1 MRQKDDEQFYNLLNR
16 IRVGVPTN
24 EDIDSLKKNLI
35 GIVDKTTKVEEAA
48 QFYVNK
54 ISDEPEMVCLLPT
67 IEQTNKFNYEVTK
80 LLKIDTIII
89 NAEDAN
95 VKTFKKRTTSTTKR
109 LKKKKSKD
117 TAGLEDCI
125 EIGINSS
132 GMLRKNIILEK
143 GLVNGALGYITK
155 INK

>member
-1 MRQKDDEQFYNLLNR
+1 M
-16 IRVGVPTN
+16 
-24 EDIDSLKKNLI
+24 LKKNLI
-35 GIVDKTTKVEEAA
+35 GIVDKTKKVEEAA

-54 ISDEPEMVCLLPT
+54 ISDVPEMVCLLPT

-89 NAEDAN
+89 NAEDSN
-95 VKTFKKRTTSTTKR
+95 VKTFKKRTSTTKR

-125 EIGINSS
+125 EIGINSRV
-132 GMLRKNIILEK
+132 MLRKNIIL
-143 GLVNGALGYITK
+143 GQYSMYT
-155 INK
+155 

>member
-1 MRQKDDEQFYNLLNR
+1 LE
-16 IRVGVPTN
+16 
-24 EDIDSLKKNLI
+24 
-35 GIVDKTTKVEEAA
+35 
-48 QFYVNK
+48 
-54 ISDEPEMVCLLPT
+54 
-67 IEQTNKFNYEVTK
+67 
-80 LLKIDTIII
+80 IDTIII
-89 NAEDAN
+89 NAEDSN

-109 LKKKKSKD
+109 LKKKSED
-117 TAGLEDCI
+117 TAELEDCI